1 MLVNRYCVGPAMAV
15 DWGEA
20 EIPAAD
26 RRAMIR
32 RVLSYFRPYRRPG
45 LLVVACIAVQA
56 VLGLAPA
63 IVFKSLIDTLARPRP
78 SFGHVGLLVAAG
90 IGAAAAG
97 GLVTVDSYAAATPT
111 RPPAAAAPIPAVTSS
126 PT

>member
-1 MLVNRYCVGPAMAV
+1 MNRYCVGPAMAV

-45 LLVVACIAVQA
+45 LLVVTCTAVQA

-63 IVFKSLIDTLARPRP
+63 IVFGYAVRAAEREDRQRPAR
-78 SFGHVGLLVAAG
+78 
-90 IGAAAAG
+90 
-97 GLVTVDSYAAATPT
+97 
-111 RPPAAAAPIPAVTSS
+111 
-126 PT
+126 